1 MNLNVL
7 PSVMSDVVATQC
19 IIWSHHFCSALYQ
32 RLTHC
37 HIKPVGGAACFF
49 FAFYIV
55 FECKLLFKCRK
66 DFDYVWKLIST
77 VVFHHR
83 TQSGCELNCLMLLV
97 ELMIKSSHVRSKNNT
112 PSETGIGPQVN
123 MLCMQTSS
131 HFPYLWGHMFN
142 FDLKFS
148 SYTIYIVQTW
158 KPTDRPSHL
167 KFWH

>member
-1 MNLNVL
+1 MSYHLWCQMWWQHSVLLDHTTFAVPCISVWHTVILNQL
-7 PSVMSDVVATQC
+7 VAQ
-19 IIWSHHFCSALYQ
+19 H
-32 RLTHC
+32 
-37 HIKPVGGAACFF
+37 VFF
-49 FAFYIV
+49 FVFYVV